1 MTNNQSNSDSQLN
14 HVDVSFYQ
22 FLGSAWKNHEN
33 TKLNPEALE
42 MLLVKTDGIPET
54 ETSDL
59 ENKNTKFEDSQFIQ
73 KSNEK
78 SSTNERKIALK
89 NALDDGN
96 YTHVVK
102 LTYPTFWY
110 NAEMTTEIASEAIK
124 CYVPQIY
131 SFSCLLWNSFW
142 IILLTPIQSILNI
155 VAIPVEY
162 CLELFC
168 EKAYRTSQITFKQGY
183 QETRFWLGRG
193 RGNTYVKAM
202 YQRCLY
208 IVSYFRIHKFYV
220 LDQFIKSSFTI
231 RRGLQAMLP
240 LSITYLIVQR
250 TINAP
255 QTVYSKGLE
264 KTSKT
269 LKTQTRTAILKLSVL
284 ENLEGVLDP
293 KKEYFRDSQGIL
305 FTRTKGLKTEF
316 VEGKY
321 TDVEKE
327 IVDNF
332 THPNEFLAVFQQD
345 KTTLNDSFSHEEEIG
360 RYEWSSADE
369 LAQMPPREKKEE
381 GEEDETEPPPFTP
394 EPVYKRL
401 QIKDKKLL
409 TKYKKRLRSTKQ
421 RTNKQFTQRG
431 KQLSDQYMPL
441 APRLG
446 QFTQKDLL
454 SKCFEK
460 LKYKPIRKI
469 TDMQAAPLVN
479 SVDSNVPWAKDINLV
494 HFLHESANE
503 ATFLEQLYKDVELK
517 NNRVTFSP
525 FGIHYHTGK
534 TTTVPLKP
542 FTSQETKLF
551 HYSLSDTSL
560 EVFNQRPDAFSII
573 EDHPYRSVLHERTA
587 RQLQNVYETKSSY
600 FDSDEDNWELL
611 EINDNDENQLDA
623 EDLDNDDNLDNED
636 DLDNGSNLD
645 DGDESDNE
653 DDLDNDNLAE
663 DSLNS
668 FENHILTSDFEDTN
682 NENFSEN
689 NDFANGTLTDDS
701 FRVNTENTFELN
713 QETTTTDLATNEVLT
728 TLSKPKPLWFREGT
742 LFLSPN
748 QYEPWQDLAWKGIV
762 LQLLMYAGIELC
774 VRIECRGIIA
784 RNAPIVNDF
793 IAHIDRMPEAVRIS
807 EYVGEKMKTPP
818 VKKLILAFQAQR
830 GKELYGYST
839 GLKIWNTGIRPNL
852 SSEQET
858 KILVQVEKLKAHV
871 ENFFTLQEENITSFT
886 YQPRNILESTSLKRP
901 DSKDILPRYSCFNNF
916 TTAARTYL
924 SPLTEQGA
932 AMDSG
937 VLKERQEL
945 FNRLGGEP
953 ALMRALEYGESF
965 QNEMRQLPLLSLIK
979 PGTERMRQLPK
990 GMILLGEPGNG
1001 RTYFVRTLATASR
1014 LPLLITESNRYL
1026 NEVNGLVRLKTLFKR
1041 AREQAPNILFI
1052 RDLDFMTRHRERY
1065 PMFGSVRATTQ
1076 LLLAMDGY
1084 SRGTE
1089 TIASQQ
1095 DIFVMGSM
1103 TTTSMMD
1110 DACMR
1115 SGRFEWVLD
1124 FYYPPVKERHQ
1135 MLLLH
1140 SQKSVINTPIDIDW
1154 KYFSAMTEGFS
1165 CLDLRILVN
1174 TSAVYMMKQGLTNIH
1189 TKESMAFALGSIN
1202 QVHDLP
1208 QTRFVDASSTLGF
1221 FPTFAFSV
1229 RHNQPT
1235 QYAPFFTQTG
1245 QIPMY
1250 KKLMHV
1256 FRNMVPDETETLKQ
1270 RWNTTAQMNSV
1281 KLHTTPPISV
1291 VDGLLPLLSE
1301 GLFIYNAQKTIGTPY
1316 PVVTFETYCYP
1327 LFFTAKEA
1335 LDVLTSQHTLERI
1348 TKEHMF
1354 ITSFDIWRQTQLPT
1368 PYPMGITSVKSIDM
1382 RSRATSLLRAQRF
1395 SKEHSL
1401 IGGLNEVQYEMLFGA
1416 PPIADKIKNRLN
1428 FLTKKRN
1435 EFASRDANIFGTFET
1450 NNDLSF
1456 KCRKETTARRIDQ
1469 VAMEIVSLMQK
1480 NWR

>member
-1 MTNNQSNSDSQLN
+1 MITNKSNNDSQLN
-14 HVDVSFYQ
+14 HVNMSFPE
-22 FLGSAWKNHEN
+22 FLDSAWKNQKN
-33 TKLNPEALE
+33 AKLNPEALE
-42 MLLVKTDGIPET
+42 MLLVKTDGIPEPN
-54 ETSDL
+54 TSDI
-59 ENKNTKFEDSQFIQ
+59 KNIKSEDKQFIQ
-73 KSNEK
+73 KSKEK
-78 SSTNERKIALK
+78 SSTNERKLALK
-89 NALDDGN
+89 TALDDRN
-96 YTHVVK
+96 YTHAVK

-110 NAEMTTEIASEAIK
+110 NAEMATEIISEAIK
-124 CYVPQIY
+124 YYVPQIY
-131 SFSCLLWNSFW
+131 TFSCLLWNSFW
-142 IILLTPIQSILNI
+142 IIVLTPIQSILNV

-168 EKAYRTSQITFKQGY
+168 EKAYRTSQISFKQGY

-208 IVSYFRIHKFYV
+208 MISYFRIHKFYV

-231 RRGLQAMLP
+231 RRGFQAILP

-255 QTVYSKGLE
+255 QTIYSKGLE
-264 KTSKT
+264 ETSKT
-269 LKTQTRTAILKLSVL
+269 LKTQTRTAISKLSIL

-305 FTRTKGLKTEF
+305 FTRSKGLKTEF

-327 IVDNF
+327 VLSNF
-332 THPNEFLAVFQQD
+332 THPNEFLAVFQ
-345 KTTLNDSFSHEEEIG
+345 KNNSTLTDSFSHEEEIG

-369 LAQMPPREKKEE
+369 LAQMPPREEKDD
-381 GEEDETEPPPFTP
+381 EDETEPPPFTP
-394 EPVYKRL
+394 EPAYKRL
-401 QIKDKKLL
+401 QAKDEKLL
-409 TKYKKRLRSTKQ
+409 TTYTKRH
-421 RTNKQFTQRG
+421 TNTAFTRHG
-431 KQLSDQYMPL
+431 KQISNQYMPRE
-441 APRLG
+441 PRLG

-454 SKCFEK
+454 PECFAD

-469 TDMQAAPLVN
+469 TDIQATPLVN
-479 SVDSNVPWAKDINLV
+479 SVDSNVPWAKDVDIVN
-494 HFLHESANE
+494 FLHKSVNE
-503 ATFLEQLYKDVELK
+503 TTFLEQLYNNVELK

-525 FGIHYHTGK
+525 FGIHYHTGTS
-534 TTTVPLKP
+534 TTLPLKP
-542 FTSQETKLF
+542 FSSQETKLF
-551 HYSLSDTSL
+551 HYSFSDTSL
-560 EVFNQRPDAFSII
+560 EVFNQRPDTFAMI
-573 EDHPYRSVLHERTA
+573 ENHPYRTVLHERTA
-587 RQLQNVYETKSSY
+587 HQLQNVHDTNHIG
-600 FDSDEDNWELL
+600 FDSSVKSLL
-611 EINDNDENQLDA
+611 EEEDENTWKLSEMIDNDEDDFDEDQLD
-623 EDLDNDDNLDNED
+623 EDSLDEDDFNDQDDLNGPRNGILTSEFKDPNTEILNENDDFNNDTLNDDN
-636 DLDNGSNLD
+636 S
-645 DGDESDNE
+645 
-653 DDLDNDNLAE
+653 
-663 DSLNS
+663 
-668 FENHILTSDFEDTN
+668 TSN
-682 NENFSEN
+682 NENN
-689 NDFANGTLTDDS
+689 
-701 FRVNTENTFELN
+701 FELN
-713 QETTTTDLATNEVLT
+713 SETTTTDVDINGGLDNLNK
-728 TLSKPKPLWFREGT
+728 SGPLWFCEGT
-742 LFLSPN
+742 LFLNPN

-774 VRIECRGIIA
+774 VRIECRGIIN
-784 RNAPIVNDF
+784 REAPLVNDF

-807 EYVGEKMKTPP
+807 EYIGEKMKTPP
-818 VKKLILAFQAQR
+818 VKKLLLAFQAQR

-858 KILVQVEKLKAHV
+858 KILVQVQKLKTHV
-871 ENFFTLQEENITSFT
+871 ENFFTMKEETITSLT
-886 YQPRNILESTSLKRP
+886 YQPRNILQSTSLKP
-901 DSKDILPRYSCFNNF
+901 SDSKTILPRYSCFNNF
-916 TTAARTYL
+916 TTIARTYL
-924 SPLTEQGA
+924 SPITEQGDTV
-932 AMDSG
+932 DSF
-937 VLKERQEL
+937 VLKERQKL

-953 ALMRALEYGESF
+953 ALMRAFQYGESF
-965 QNEMRQLPLLSLIK
+965 QNEMRQLPLFSLIK

-1065 PMFGSVRATTQ
+1065 PVFGSVRATTQ

-1140 SQKSVINTPIDIDW
+1140 SQKSMVNTPINIDW
-1154 KYFSAMTEGFS
+1154 EYFSTMTEGFS

-1174 TSAVYMMKQGLTNIH
+1174 TSAVYMMKQGLTKTH

-1221 FPTFAFSV
+1221 FPTFAFNV

-1270 RWNTTAQMNSV
+1270 RWNTTAQIKSV
-1281 KLHTTPPISV
+1281 DLYTTPPISI

-1301 GLFIYNAQKTIGTPY
+1301 GLFIYNAQKTMGAPY
-1316 PVVTFETYCYP
+1316 PVVTFETYCCP
-1327 LFFTAKEA
+1327 LFFTTKDAI
-1335 LDVLTSQHTLERI
+1335 DVLTSQHTLERI
-1348 TKEHMF
+1348 TKEHLF
-1354 ITSFDIWRQTQLPT
+1354 ITSFDLWRRTQLPT

-1382 RSRATSLLRAQRF
+1382 RTRATSLLRAQRF

-1416 PPIADKIKNRLN
+1416 PPIADKIKHRLN
-1428 FLTKKRN
+1428 FLTKKQN

>member
-1 MTNNQSNSDSQLN
+1 M
-14 HVDVSFYQ
+14 
-22 FLGSAWKNHEN
+22 
-33 TKLNPEALE
+33 
-42 MLLVKTDGIPET
+42 
-54 ETSDL
+54 
-59 ENKNTKFEDSQFIQ
+59 
-73 KSNEK
+73 
-78 SSTNERKIALK
+78 
-89 NALDDGN
+89 
-96 YTHVVK
+96 
-102 LTYPTFWY
+102 
-110 NAEMTTEIASEAIK
+110 
-124 CYVPQIY
+124 
-131 SFSCLLWNSFW
+131 
-142 IILLTPIQSILNI
+142 
-155 VAIPVEY
+155 
-162 CLELFC
+162 
-168 EKAYRTSQITFKQGY
+168 
-183 QETRFWLGRG
+183 
-193 RGNTYVKAM
+193 
-202 YQRCLY
+202 
-208 IVSYFRIHKFYV
+208 
-220 LDQFIKSSFTI
+220 
-231 RRGLQAMLP
+231 
-240 LSITYLIVQR
+240 
-250 TINAP
+250 
-255 QTVYSKGLE
+255 
-264 KTSKT
+264 
-269 LKTQTRTAILKLSVL
+269 
-284 ENLEGVLDP
+284 
-293 KKEYFRDSQGIL
+293 
-305 FTRTKGLKTEF
+305 
-316 VEGKY
+316 
-321 TDVEKE
+321 
-327 IVDNF
+327 
-332 THPNEFLAVFQQD
+332 
-345 KTTLNDSFSHEEEIG
+345 
-360 RYEWSSADE
+360 
-369 LAQMPPREKKEE
+369 
-381 GEEDETEPPPFTP
+381 
-394 EPVYKRL
+394 
-401 QIKDKKLL
+401 
-409 TKYKKRLRSTKQ
+409 
-421 RTNKQFTQRG
+421 
-431 KQLSDQYMPL
+431 
-441 APRLG
+441 
-446 QFTQKDLL
+446 
-454 SKCFEK
+454 
-460 LKYKPIRKI
+460 
-469 TDMQAAPLVN
+469 
-479 SVDSNVPWAKDINLV
+479 V
-494 HFLHESANE
+494 H
-503 ATFLEQLYKDVELK
+503 
-517 NNRVTFSP
+517 
-525 FGIHYHTGK
+525 I
-534 TTTVPLKP
+534 
-542 FTSQETKLF
+542 
-551 HYSLSDTSL
+551 
-560 EVFNQRPDAFSII
+560 
-573 EDHPYRSVLHERTA
+573 
-587 RQLQNVYETKSSY
+587 
-600 FDSDEDNWELL
+600 
-611 EINDNDENQLDA
+611 
-623 EDLDNDDNLDNED
+623 
-636 DLDNGSNLD
+636 
-645 DGDESDNE
+645 
-653 DDLDNDNLAE
+653 
-663 DSLNS
+663 
-668 FENHILTSDFEDTN
+668 
-682 NENFSEN
+682 
-689 NDFANGTLTDDS
+689 
-701 FRVNTENTFELN
+701 
-713 QETTTTDLATNEVLT
+713 DLATNEVLT

-901 DSKDILPRYSCFNNF
+901 DSKDTLPRYSCFNNF

-953 ALMRALEYGESF
+953 ALMRALEYGASF

-979 PGTERMRQLPK
+979 PGTERRRQLPK

-1140 SQKSVINTPIDIDW
+1140 SQKSMINTPIDIDW
-1154 KYFSAMTEGFS
+1154 NYFSAMTEGFS

-1174 TSAVYMMKQGLTNIH
+1174 TSSVYMMKQGLTNIH

-1256 FRNMVPDETETLKQ
+1256 FRNMVPDETETLKE
-1270 RWNTTAQMNSV
+1270 RWNTTAQINNV
-1281 KLHTTPPISV
+1281 ELYTTPPIV
-1291 VDGLLPLLSE
+1291 
-1301 GLFIYNAQKTIGTPY
+1301 
-1316 PVVTFETYCYP
+1316 
-1327 LFFTAKEA
+1327 
-1335 LDVLTSQHTLERI
+1335 
-1348 TKEHMF
+1348 
-1354 ITSFDIWRQTQLPT
+1354 LPT
-1368 PYPMGITSVKSIDM
+1368 DYF
-1382 RSRATSLLRAQRF
+1382 LL
-1395 SKEHSL
+1395 
-1401 IGGLNEVQYEMLFGA
+1401 
-1416 PPIADKIKNRLN
+1416 
-1428 FLTKKRN
+1428 
-1435 EFASRDANIFGTFET
+1435 
-1450 NNDLSF
+1450 
-1456 KCRKETTARRIDQ
+1456 
-1469 VAMEIVSLMQK
+1469 
-1480 NWR
+1480 

>member
-1 MTNNQSNSDSQLN
+1 MTTNRSKSNSQLN
-14 HVDVSFYQ
+14 HVDVSSSEFR
-22 FLGSAWKNHEN
+22 GSAWKNHEN

-42 MLLVKTDGIPET
+42 MLLVKTDAIT
-54 ETSDL
+54 NTSDI
-59 ENKNTKFEDSQFIQ
+59 ENKNTKFEDSQFIH
-73 KSNEK
+73 KSKEK
-78 SSTNERKIALK
+78 SSTNERKLALK

-102 LTYPTFWY
+102 LTFPTFWY
-110 NAEMTTEIASEAIK
+110 NVEMTTEIASQAIK
-124 CYVPQIY
+124 YYVPQIY

-142 IILLTPIQSILNI
+142 IILLTPVQSILNI

-183 QETRFWLGRG
+183 RETRFWLGRG
-193 RGNTYVKAM
+193 RGNTYVKAV
-202 YQRCLY
+202 YERCLY

-220 LDQFIKSSFTI
+220 LDQFIKSSFTF
-231 RRGLQAMLP
+231 RRGLQAILP

-250 TINAP
+250 TISAP

-305 FTRTKGLKTEF
+305 FTRHKGLKNEF

-327 IVDNF
+327 LFSNF

-401 QIKDKKLL
+401 QVKDNKLL
-409 TKYKKRLRSTKQ
+409 TKYKKRSRSTKQ
-421 RTNKQFTQRG
+421 RANKQFTQRG

-441 APRLG
+441 EPRLG

-454 SKCFEK
+454 PKCFEE

-479 SVDSNVPWAKDINLV
+479 SVDSNVPWTKDINLV
-494 HFLHESANE
+494 HSLHESAND

-525 FGIHYHTGK
+525 FGIHYHTEK
-534 TTTVPLKP
+534 TITVPLKP
-542 FTSQETKLF
+542 FSSQETKLF
-551 HYSLSDTSL
+551 HYSFSDTSL
-560 EVFNQRPDAFSII
+560 EVFNQRPDAFAMI
-573 EDHPYRSVLHERTA
+573 ENHPYRSVIQERTA
-587 RQLQNVYETKSSY
+587 RQLQNVYETNSIC
-600 FDSDEDNWELL
+600 FDSDEDNWKLI
-611 EINDNDENQLDA
+611 EINDNNENQLDA
-623 EDLDNDDNLDNED
+623 EDLDNDDFDENELDED
-636 DLDNGSNLD
+636 DLDE
-645 DGDESDNE
+645 DG
-653 DDLDNDNLAE
+653 
-663 DSLNS
+663 LN
-668 FENHILTSDFEDTN
+668 SDFEDTD

-689 NDFANGTLTDDS
+689 ETLTDDS
-701 FRVNTENTFELN
+701 FTSNNENTFELN
-713 QETTTTDLATNEVLT
+713 QETATTDLAANEVLN
-728 TLSKPKPLWFREGT
+728 TLSKAKPLWFREGT
-742 LFLSPN
+742 LFLNPN

-818 VKKLILAFQAQR
+818 VKKLILAFQTQR

-858 KILVQVEKLKAHV
+858 KILVQVEKLKKHV
-871 ENFFTLQEENITSFT
+871 SNFFTMKEESITSFK
-886 YQPRNILESTSLKRP
+886 YQPRNILESTSFKRS
-901 DSKDILPRYSCFNNF
+901 DSQDILARYSCFNNF

-924 SPLTEQGA
+924 STVTDQGA
-932 AMDSG
+932 AMDLG
-937 VLKERQEL
+937 VLKERQKL

-1110 DACMR
+1110 DACLR

-1140 SQKSVINTPIDIDW
+1140 SQKSVINNAIDIDW

-1174 TSAVYMMKQGLTNIH
+1174 TSAVYMMKQGLTNTH

-1208 QTRFVDASSTLGF
+1208 QTRFVDASSNLGF

-1256 FRNMVPDETETLKQ
+1256 FRNMVPDEIETLKQ
-1270 RWNTTAQMNSV
+1270 RWNTTAQMNNV
-1281 KLHTTPPISV
+1281 ELYTTPPISV

-1301 GLFIYNAQKTIGTPY
+1301 GLFIYNAQKTMGTPY
-1316 PVVTFETYCYP
+1316 PVVTFETYCCP
-1327 LFFTAKEA
+1327 LFFTTKEA
-1335 LDVLTSQHTLERI
+1335 IDVLTSQHTLERI

>member
-1 MTNNQSNSDSQLN
+1 
-14 HVDVSFYQ
+14 
-22 FLGSAWKNHEN
+22 
-33 TKLNPEALE
+33 
-42 MLLVKTDGIPET
+42 
-54 ETSDL
+54 
-59 ENKNTKFEDSQFIQ
+59 
-73 KSNEK
+73 
-78 SSTNERKIALK
+78 
-89 NALDDGN
+89 
-96 YTHVVK
+96 
-102 LTYPTFWY
+102 
-110 NAEMTTEIASEAIK
+110 
-124 CYVPQIY
+124 
-131 SFSCLLWNSFW
+131 
-142 IILLTPIQSILNI
+142 
-155 VAIPVEY
+155 
-162 CLELFC
+162 
-168 EKAYRTSQITFKQGY
+168 
-183 QETRFWLGRG
+183 
-193 RGNTYVKAM
+193 
-202 YQRCLY
+202 
-208 IVSYFRIHKFYV
+208 
-220 LDQFIKSSFTI
+220 
-231 RRGLQAMLP
+231 
-240 LSITYLIVQR
+240 
-250 TINAP
+250 
-255 QTVYSKGLE
+255 
-264 KTSKT
+264 
-269 LKTQTRTAILKLSVL
+269 
-284 ENLEGVLDP
+284 
-293 KKEYFRDSQGIL
+293 
-305 FTRTKGLKTEF
+305 
-316 VEGKY
+316 
-321 TDVEKE
+321 
-327 IVDNF
+327 
-332 THPNEFLAVFQQD
+332 
-345 KTTLNDSFSHEEEIG
+345 
-360 RYEWSSADE
+360 
-369 LAQMPPREKKEE
+369 
-381 GEEDETEPPPFTP
+381 
-394 EPVYKRL
+394 
-401 QIKDKKLL
+401 
-409 TKYKKRLRSTKQ
+409 
-421 RTNKQFTQRG
+421 
-431 KQLSDQYMPL
+431 
-441 APRLG
+441 
-446 QFTQKDLL
+446 
-454 SKCFEK
+454 
-460 LKYKPIRKI
+460 
-469 TDMQAAPLVN
+469 
-479 SVDSNVPWAKDINLV
+479 
-494 HFLHESANE
+494 
-503 ATFLEQLYKDVELK
+503 
-517 NNRVTFSP
+517 
-525 FGIHYHTGK
+525 
-534 TTTVPLKP
+534 
-542 FTSQETKLF
+542 
-551 HYSLSDTSL
+551 
-560 EVFNQRPDAFSII
+560 
-573 EDHPYRSVLHERTA
+573 
-587 RQLQNVYETKSSY
+587 
-600 FDSDEDNWELL
+600 
-611 EINDNDENQLDA
+611 
-623 EDLDNDDNLDNED
+623 
-636 DLDNGSNLD
+636 
-645 DGDESDNE
+645 
-653 DDLDNDNLAE
+653 
-663 DSLNS
+663 
-668 FENHILTSDFEDTN
+668 
-682 NENFSEN
+682 
-689 NDFANGTLTDDS
+689 
-701 FRVNTENTFELN
+701 
-713 QETTTTDLATNEVLT
+713 
-728 TLSKPKPLWFREGT
+728 
-742 LFLSPN
+742 
-748 QYEPWQDLAWKGIV
+748 
-762 LQLLMYAGIELC
+762 
-774 VRIECRGIIA
+774 
-784 RNAPIVNDF
+784 
-793 IAHIDRMPEAVRIS
+793 
-807 EYVGEKMKTPP
+807 
-818 VKKLILAFQAQR
+818 
-830 GKELYGYST
+830 
-839 GLKIWNTGIRPNL
+839 
-852 SSEQET
+852 
-858 KILVQVEKLKAHV
+858 
-871 ENFFTLQEENITSFT
+871 
-886 YQPRNILESTSLKRP
+886 
-901 DSKDILPRYSCFNNF
+901 
-916 TTAARTYL
+916 
-924 SPLTEQGA
+924 
-932 AMDSG
+932 
-937 VLKERQEL
+937 
-945 FNRLGGEP
+945 
-953 ALMRALEYGESF
+953 
-965 QNEMRQLPLLSLIK
+965 
-979 PGTERMRQLPK
+979 
-990 GMILLGEPGNG
+990 
-1001 RTYFVRTLATASR
+1001 
-1014 LPLLITESNRYL
+1014 
-1026 NEVNGLVRLKTLFKR
+1026 LVRLKTLFKR

>member
-1 MTNNQSNSDSQLN
+1 MITNQSNNDSQLN
-14 HVDVSFYQ
+14 HVDVSFSK
-22 FLGSAWKNHEN
+22 FLESAWKNQKN
-33 TKLNPEALE
+33 AKLNPEALE
-42 MLLVKTDGIPET
+42 MLLVKTNGIPEID
-54 ETSDL
+54 TSVGK
-59 ENKNTKFEDSQFIQ
+59 NKNIKSEDNQFIQ
-73 KSNEK
+73 KSKEK
-78 SSTNERKIALK
+78 SSTNERKLALK
-89 NALDDGN
+89 NALDDRD

-110 NAEMTTEIASEAIK
+110 NAEMTTEIALEAIK
-124 CYVPQIY
+124 YYVPQIY
-131 SFSCLLWNSFW
+131 TFTCLLWNSFW

-155 VAIPVEY
+155 LAIPVEY

-168 EKAYRTSQITFKQGY
+168 EKAYRTSQISFKQGY

-193 RGNTYVKAM
+193 RGNTYVQAM

-208 IVSYFRIHKFYV
+208 IVSYFRIHKFYA
-220 LDQFIKSSFTI
+220 LDQFIKSSFTM
-231 RRGLQAMLP
+231 RRGLQAILP
-240 LSITYLIVQR
+240 LSITYLIVER

-255 QTVYSKGLE
+255 QIVYSKGLE

-269 LKTQTRTAILKLSVL
+269 LQTQTRPAILKLSAL

-293 KKEYFRDSQGIL
+293 KKEYVRDSQGIL
-305 FTRTKGLKTEF
+305 FTRSKGLKTEF

-327 IVDNF
+327 VLSNF
-332 THPNEFLAVFQQD
+332 THPNELLAVVQ
-345 KTTLNDSFSHEEEIG
+345 KEATTLNDSFRKEEEIG
-360 RYEWSSADE
+360 RYEWSSANE
-369 LAQMPPREKKEE
+369 LAQMPPREEKE
-381 GEEDETEPPPFTP
+381 GEDETGPPPFTP
-394 EPVYKRL
+394 EPFYKRL
-401 QIKDKKLL
+401 QSKDEKLL
-409 TKYKKRLRSTKQ
+409 TKYTKHARLTKRST
-421 RTNKQFTQRG
+421 NAGFTRRG
-431 KQLSDQYMPL
+431 KQISEKYMPSE
-441 APRLG
+441 PRLG
-446 QFTQKDLL
+446 QFTQKDFLPEY
-454 SKCFEK
+454 FTE
-460 LKYKPIRKI
+460 LKYKPIQKI
-469 TDMQAAPLVN
+469 TDVQLIPLLN
-479 SVDSNVPWAKDINLV
+479 SVDSNVPWAKDVDNVNL
-494 HFLHESANE
+494 LNE
-503 ATFLEQLYKDVELK
+503 NAHKATFLEKFYKDGELN

-525 FGIHYHTGK
+525 FGIQYHTDK
-534 TTTVPLKP
+534 TNTSPLNP
-542 FTSQETKLF
+542 FTSHETKLF
-551 HYSLSDTSL
+551 HYSFPDTSL
-560 EVFNQRPDAFSII
+560 EVLNKRSDAFAII
-573 EDHPYRSVLHERTA
+573 ENHPYRTVLQERTA
-587 RQLQNVYETKSSY
+587 RQLQNLHDINHINFDLSGNNLFQEDDDFDDDDQSEAEVDDDLNSSENDILTTT
-600 FDSDEDNWELL
+600 FKALNTEISDEKDNYKTNTL
-611 EINDNDENQLDA
+611 NDNNFA
-623 EDLDNDDNLDNED
+623 
-636 DLDNGSNLD
+636 S
-645 DGDESDNE
+645 
-653 DDLDNDNLAE
+653 
-663 DSLNS
+663 
-668 FENHILTSDFEDTN
+668 N
-682 NENFSEN
+682 NENN
-689 NDFANGTLTDDS
+689 
-701 FRVNTENTFELN
+701 FELN
-713 QETTTTDLATNEVLT
+713 PETNITDVDINEELDI
-728 TLSKPKPLWFREGT
+728 LNKSGPLWFREGT
-742 LFLSPN
+742 LFLNPN

-774 VRIECRGIIA
+774 IRIECRGIIS
-784 RNAPIVNDF
+784 RKAPLVNDF

-818 VKKLILAFQAQR
+818 VKKLLLAFQAQR

-858 KILVQVEKLKAHV
+858 KILAQIQKLKTHL
-871 ENFFTLQEENITSFT
+871 ENFFTMQEATITSLT
-886 YQPRNILESTSLKRP
+886 YQPRNILESTSLKPSASRT
-901 DSKDILPRYSCFNNF
+901 ILPRYSCFNNF
-916 TTAARTYL
+916 TTTARTYL
-924 SPLTEQGA
+924 GTVTKQGD
-932 AMDSG
+932 AMPPS
-937 VLKERQEL
+937 VLKERHEL
-945 FNRLGGEP
+945 FNRLGGESG
-953 ALMRALEYGESF
+953 LMKAFQYGENF
-965 QNEMRQLPLLSLIK
+965 QNEMRQLPLFSLIK

-1084 SRGTE
+1084 SKGTE

-1095 DIFVMGSM
+1095 NIFVMGSM
-1103 TTTSMMD
+1103 TTTAMMD

-1140 SQKSVINTPIDIDW
+1140 SQKSMINTPINIDW
-1154 KYFSAMTEGFS
+1154 KYFSTMTEGFS

-1174 TSAVYMMKQGLTNIH
+1174 TSAVYMMKRGLTNTH
-1189 TKESMAFALGSIN
+1189 TKRSMAFALGSIN

-1208 QTRFVDASSTLGF
+1208 QTKFVDASSTLGF
-1221 FPTFAFSV
+1221 FPKFTFSV

-1235 QYAPFFTQTG
+1235 QYAPFFTQTK

-1256 FRNMVPDETETLKQ
+1256 FRNMVPEETETLKQ
-1270 RWNTTAQMNSV
+1270 RWNTITQINDV
-1281 KLHTTPPISV
+1281 ECYTTPPISV

-1301 GLFIYNAQKTIGTPY
+1301 GLFIYNAQKTMGTPY
-1316 PVVTFETYCYP
+1316 PVVTFETYCCP

-1335 LDVLTSQHTLERI
+1335 IDMLTSQHTLERI
-1348 TKEHMF
+1348 TKEHLF
-1354 ITSFDIWRQTQLPT
+1354 ITSFDLWRRTQLPT

-1382 RSRATSLLRAQRF
+1382 RTRATSLLRAQRF

-1416 PPIADKIKNRLN
+1416 PAIADKIKHRLN
-1428 FLTKKRN
+1428 FLTKKQN

-1480 NWR
+1480 NWH